1 MDGGRVQKRGRLSSA
16 DLEVVG
22 LLRGQPAA
30 VLARIEEHG
39 VRREFAKGETVI
51 DASKAPTAVFLLLH
65 GQVRVQLLGQGQR
78 EITYQLLSAGEMFGE
93 LACIDDGP
101 RTADVTA
108 ETDVVVAMIPA
119 AQFRRLLLEQAEFA
133 MVILR
138 RVVSLSRWLS
148 ERVFEYHA
156 YNLMGRICAELLR
169 LSRAAKG
176 TAFSV
181 TDTDMASRV
190 GTDRSMVNKLVK
202 KIIKLEPGALHRDPR
217 SHHFRVVDATRL
229 TALLARCELG

>member
-1 MDGGRVQKRGRLSSA
+1 MDGGRAQKRGRLVID
-16 DLEVVG
+16 DLKVVS
-22 LLRGQPAA
+22 LLQGQPGA
-30 VLARIEEHG
+30 VLDRIVQSG
-39 VRREFAKGETVI
+39 LRREFAKGECVI
-51 DASKAPTAVFLLLH
+51 DAAKAPTAVYLLLQ

-78 EITYQLLSAGEMFGE
+78 EITYQLLNAGEMFGE
-93 LACIDDGP
+93 LACIDNGP

-108 ETDVVVAMIPA
+108 ETDVVVAQIPA
-119 AQFRRLLLEQAEFA
+119 AEFRNLLLKHAEFA

-176 TAFSV
+176 ADFSV

-190 GTDRSMVNKLVK
+190 GTDRSMVNKLVR
-202 KIIKLEPGALHRDPR
+202 KIVKLEPGALHRVPR
-217 SHHFRVVDATRL
+217 SPHFRVVDASRL